1 MNDWHEDDEFWTT
14 AIGPLFNEQ
23 AWLDAAGQA
32 EQLMNLLELKP
43 PARIL
48 DLGCGPGRFCIP
60 LARLGLRM
68 TGVDRT
74 RPFLAAA
81 ERRAADAGVEVELI
95 EADMRE
101 FTRPGGFD
109 AAISMMTS
117 FGYFEAPA
125 DDRRVV
131 ENVYGALAAGGVFVI
146 DTYGKEVL
154 ARIYQER
161 DWREQ
166 DGEFWLQERRL
177 ERGWSWMCN
186 RWIRLADGERQEFR
200 FEHRL
205 FSASEL
211 ERLMAEAGFSRTV
224 SYGGLDGE
232 PYDHE
237 AGRLIVVGWK

>member
-74 RPFLAAA
+74 RPFLAEA

-131 ENVYGALAAGGVFVI
+131 ENVYGALASWPASTRSVTGGSRTASSGCRNEDWSAGGRGCATAGSGSPTVN
-146 DTYGKEVL
+146 
-154 ARIYQER
+154 ARSS
-161 DWREQ
+161 
-166 DGEFWLQERRL
+166 GSSTACSPHP
-177 ERGWSWMCN
+177 SWN
-186 RWIRLADGERQEFR
+186 
-200 FEHRL
+200 
-205 FSASEL
+205 
-211 ERLMAEAGFSRTV
+211 V
-224 SYGGLDGE
+224 
-232 PYDHE
+232 
-237 AGRLIVVGWK
+237 